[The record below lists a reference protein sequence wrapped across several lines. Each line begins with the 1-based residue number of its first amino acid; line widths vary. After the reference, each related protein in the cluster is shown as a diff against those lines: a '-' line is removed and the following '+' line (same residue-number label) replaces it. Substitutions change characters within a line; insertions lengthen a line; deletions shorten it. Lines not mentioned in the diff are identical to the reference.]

1 MKPFRMDSFQV
12 GAGKTQMNWFRSL
25 LVGSLAFTAA
35 CASGPQKKQT
45 DVPEVTP
52 PAAQQPAPKPVPPPT
67 QKSGS
72 AESAFAAALQSY
84 EAGDLDGARK
94 GFEAV
99 VEVLPQS
106 LNAQF
111 NLGVIAE
118 RQGRPDDAR
127 VAYEKVLLL
136 DPAHVPAV
144 VNLGVMYREQ
154 GRLDEAIAL
163 FERALKTPGRE
174 YDASLL
180 NSLSITYRVAG
191 RLDASEAAARRVL
204 VRNKDNPG
212 AYKNLAHVAYAR
224 EKYRLAELL
233 AGNARKHSEK
243 DPALYNLLG
252 MVYLKL
258 DDRARAL
265 VQFQKAISLD
275 AKFTPGYLN
284 LGALALSYRDYV
296 GAERSFGKAAELE
309 PGSPDA
315 TLYLAW
321 ALDGQKGRDPKKGLA
336 AGEAFEKVLATR
348 TDLPEAVCGAG
359 WAYASDRAGWQKAI
373 TFLDRCKGLETT
385 SDNDKQMIIA
395 KVQGLENMLKTPAPE
410 AAPATAEGEGAPADE
425 AIGGG
430 GAQQPAQGA
439 EGAEGA
445 EPGQG
450 AEVAPEGDAT
460 GGAGAPPGQGTEA
473 MPADD
478 ATGGA
483 GTRPEDDAMGG
494 SGSEPT
500 PDGAPA
506 GEAAGEQGAPAGE

>member
-1 MKPFRMDSFQV
+1 MKAFRNQWTQV
-12 GAGKTQMNWFRSL
+12 GAGKTQMNWFRSM

-35 CASGPQKKQT
+35 CASGPQKKPS
-45 DVPEVTP
+45 VLPETAP
-52 PAAQQPAPKPVPPPT
+52 PAAQQPAPARQKPEAPP
-67 QKSGS
+67 S
-72 AESAFAAALQSY
+72 ANPSDAEEAFAAALRAY
-84 EAGDLDGARK
+84 EAGDLDAARK

-99 VEVLPQS
+99 VNELPQS

-154 GRLDEAIAL
+154 GRVEESIAL
-163 FERALKTPGRE
+163 FERALKVPGRE

-191 RLDASEAAARRVL
+191 KLDESEAAARRVL

-233 AGNARKHSEK
+233 AGTARKHAENDAS
-243 DPALYNLLG
+243 LYNLLG

-265 VQFQKAISLD
+265 AQFQKAVSLD
-275 AKFTPGYLN
+275 AKFIPGYLN
-284 LGALALSYRDYV
+284 LGALALSYRDYA
-296 GAERSFGKAAELE
+296 GAERSFGKAVELE

-315 TLYLAW
+315 ALYLAW
-321 ALDGQKGRDPKKGLA
+321 ALDGQKGRDPKKGIA
-336 AGEAFEKVLATR
+336 AGEVFEKVLATR
-348 TDLPEAVCGAG
+348 KDLPEAVCGAG
-359 WAYASDRAGWQKAI
+359 WAYASDRAGWEKAI
-373 TFLDRCKGLETT
+373 AFLDRCKGFETT
-385 SDNDKQMIIA
+385 TDTDKQMITA
-395 KVQGLENMLKTPAPE
+395 KVSGLQNMLKAPPPA
-410 AAPATAEGEGAPADE
+410 AAVEAEGDGAPADE

-430 GAQQPAQGA
+430 GAQPAQGA
-439 EGAEGA
+439 GGEGAQ
-445 EPGQG
+445 PGQG
-450 AEVAPEGDAT
+450 AEDDAT
-460 GGAGAPPGQGTEA
+460 GGAGAQPGQGDEA
-473 MPADD
+473 TPRDD

-483 GTRPEDDAMGG
+483 GAQPAQDTDVAPEGDSTGG
-494 SGSEPT
+494 AGTEPH
-500 PDGAPA
+500 
-506 GEAAGEQGAPAGE
+506 